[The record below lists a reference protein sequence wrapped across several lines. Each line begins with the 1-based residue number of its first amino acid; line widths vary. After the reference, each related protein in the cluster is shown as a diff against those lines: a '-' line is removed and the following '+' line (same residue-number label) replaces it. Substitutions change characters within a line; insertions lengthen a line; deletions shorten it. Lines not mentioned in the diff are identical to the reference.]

1 MNEQKHTKRYR
12 IEKTDAG
19 MPVSVYLHKKVGFT
33 KRQISRMKFRENGI
47 CLNGVRMR
55 TTTILKPG
63 DELQVRL
70 SGEEARKE
78 VRKET
83 RWFPPSP
90 DLPPLRVLYEDEDLL
105 IVYKPAGVV
114 CHPGKGHFSDT
125 LMNQAA
131 WYLAENVWRK
141 KDRKRGNKALD
152 NLFSAAEASGIPA
165 ELHLVG
171 RLDRDTS
178 GIVVFARS
186 REAAQRLW
194 KQREDGVFVKTY
206 LACVQGC
213 FSGVSA
219 AACKERD
226 PLNRH
231 GHTQPESTGEI
242 LQGQKRWNSQNHE
255 HGQDRGQDQN
265 QRHGQFLDKMDTD
278 IRFSYDPARK
288 RGHIIAPIGRRTD
301 GLHQMEIQP
310 DGKEAETFFQI
321 IREEEDSTLL
331 EVRIH
336 HGRTHQIRVHMAG
349 IGHPLEGDILY
360 GSGIVAK
367 ESENQEEKN
376 TDEEHLNAGTGRREM
391 ELCAYKVKLRAPFGN
406 DTIRVECSRPQWT
419 KPLSAGN
426 IRPQRS

>member
-1 MNEQKHTKRYR
+1 MMNELGNIKTYR
-12 IEKTDAG
+12 IEKADAG
-19 MPVSVYLHKKVGFT
+19 MPVSVYLHKKAGFT

-47 CLNGVRMR
+47 CLNGQQAR
-55 TTTILKPG
+55 TTTILKTG

-70 SGEEARKE
+70 SGEEARKK

-90 DLPPLRVLYEDEDLL
+90 DLPPLEALYEDEDLL

-131 WYLAENVWRK
+131 WYLAENAWKKGNRK
-141 KDRKRGNKALD
+141 SGDKDSFLLN
-152 NLFSAAEASGIPA
+152 AERRGIPA

-178 GIVVFARS
+178 GLVVFARS

-219 AACKERD
+219 AACKERN
-226 PLNRH
+226 PLNRQ
-231 GHTQPESTGEI
+231 GHTLPESTGEI

-255 HGQDRGQDQN
+255 LGQDHGQDQN
-265 QRHGQFLDKMDTD
+265 QGYGRIPDKMDTV
-278 IRFSYDPARK
+278 IRFSYDPAQK
-288 RGHIIAPIGRRTD
+288 RGYIIAPIGRCTD

-331 EVRIH
+331 EVQIH

-349 IGHPLEGDILY
+349 IGHPIEEDILY

-367 ESENQEEKN
+367 ESENQGKKY
-376 TDEEHLNAGTGRREM
+376 TDEERLNAGIGRREM

-426 IRPQRS
+426 VRPQRS